1 MGNIYK
7 GHLDGRG
14 LKIGIVVSRFN
25 EAVTSRLLDGAL
37 EGLGCHGVA
46 EEDVDVSWTPGSL
59 ELSIVAKRLAES
71 GKYSAIIC
79 LGAVIRGETSH
90 FDYVSSGT
98 IQGVVNTNLETGVPV
113 IFGVLSACNIES
125 SSGFVRGDAICLNTN
140 NVVKNDSKLPGGRH
154 SSTVERMTN
163 GISFIIVAEHR

>member
-71 GKYSAIIC
+71 GNYSAIIC

-98 IQGVVNTNLETGVPV
+98 IQGVVNTNLETGIPV
-113 IFGVLSACNIES
+113 IFGVLTTENSEQARERSGGKKGNKGFDAATNAIEM
-125 SSGFVRGDAICLNTN
+125 ANLL
-140 NVVKNDSKLPGGRH
+140 KELPG
-154 SSTVERMTN
+154 
-163 GISFIIVAEHR
+163 A

>member
-37 EGLGCHGVA
+37 EGLSCHGVA
-46 EEDVDVSWTPGSL
+46 EDDVDVSWTPGSL

-98 IQGVVNTNLETGVPV
+98 IQGVVNTNLETGIPV
-113 IFGVLSACNIES
+113 IFGVLTTENSEQARERSGGKKGNKGFDAATGAIEM
-125 SSGFVRGDAICLNTN
+125 ANLL
-140 NVVKNDSKLPGGRH
+140 KELPG
-154 SSTVERMTN
+154 T
-163 GISFIIVAEHR
+163 

>member
-71 GKYSAIIC
+71 GNYSAIIC

-98 IQGVVNTNLETGVPV
+98 IQGVVNTNLETGIPV
-113 IFGVLSACNIES
+113 IFGVLTTENSEQARER
-125 SSGFVRGDAICLNTN
+125 SGGKKGNKGFDAATDAIEMANLL
-140 NVVKNDSKLPGGRH
+140 KELPG
-154 SSTVERMTN
+154 
-163 GISFIIVAEHR
+163 A

>member
-37 EGLGCHGVA
+37 GGLGCHGVA
-46 EEDVDVSWTPGSL
+46 EEDVDVCWTPGSL

-113 IFGVLSACNIES
+113 IFGVLTTENSEQARERSGGKKGNKGFDAATSAIEM
-125 SSGFVRGDAICLNTN
+125 ANLL
-140 NVVKNDSKLPGGRH
+140 KELPG
-154 SSTVERMTN
+154 
-163 GISFIIVAEHR
+163 A

>member
-59 ELSIVAKRLAES
+59 ELSIVAKRLAGS
-71 GKYSAIIC
+71 GNYSAIIC

-98 IQGVVNTNLETGVPV
+98 IQGVVNTNLETGIPV
-113 IFGVLSACNIES
+113 IFGVLTTENSEQARERSGGKKGNKGFDAATGAIEM
-125 SSGFVRGDAICLNTN
+125 ANLL
-140 NVVKNDSKLPGGRH
+140 KELPG
-154 SSTVERMTN
+154 
-163 GISFIIVAEHR
+163 A

>member
-71 GKYSAIIC
+71 GNYSAIIC

-113 IFGVLSACNIES
+113 IFGVLTTENSEQARERSGGKKGNKGFDAATSAIEM
-125 SSGFVRGDAICLNTN
+125 ANLL
-140 NVVKNDSKLPGGRH
+140 KELPG
-154 SSTVERMTN
+154 T
-163 GISFIIVAEHR
+163 

>member
-71 GKYSAIIC
+71 GNYSAIIC

-98 IQGVVNTNLETGVPV
+98 IQGVVNTNLETGIPV
-113 IFGVLSACNIES
+113 IFGVLTTENSEQARER
-125 SSGFVRGDAICLNTN
+125 SGGKKGNKGFDAATDAIEMANLL
-140 NVVKNDSKLPGGRH
+140 KELPG
-154 SSTVERMTN
+154 S
-163 GISFIIVAEHR
+163 

>member
-59 ELSIVAKRLAES
+59 ELSIVAKRLAGS
-71 GKYSAIIC
+71 GNYSAIIC

-113 IFGVLSACNIES
+113 IFGVLTTENSEQARERSGGKKGNKGFDAATGAIEM
-125 SSGFVRGDAICLNTN
+125 ANLL
-140 NVVKNDSKLPGGRH
+140 KELPG
-154 SSTVERMTN
+154 
-163 GISFIIVAEHR
+163 A

>member
-59 ELSIVAKRLAES
+59 ELSIVAKRLAGS
-71 GKYSAIIC
+71 GNYSAIIC

-98 IQGVVNTNLETGVPV
+98 IQGVVNTNLETGIPV
-113 IFGVLSACNIES
+113 IFGVLTTENSEQARERSGGKKGNKGFDAATSAIEM
-125 SSGFVRGDAICLNTN
+125 ANLL
-140 NVVKNDSKLPGGRH
+140 KELPG
-154 SSTVERMTN
+154 
-163 GISFIIVAEHR
+163 A

>member
-1 MGNIYK
+1 MSNTYK

-46 EEDVDVSWTPGSL
+46 QEDVDVCWTPGSL

-113 IFGVLSACNIES
+113 IFGVLTTENSEQARERSGGKKGNKGFDAATSAIEM
-125 SSGFVRGDAICLNTN
+125 ANLL
-140 NVVKNDSKLPGGRH
+140 KELPG
-154 SSTVERMTN
+154 
-163 GISFIIVAEHR
+163 A